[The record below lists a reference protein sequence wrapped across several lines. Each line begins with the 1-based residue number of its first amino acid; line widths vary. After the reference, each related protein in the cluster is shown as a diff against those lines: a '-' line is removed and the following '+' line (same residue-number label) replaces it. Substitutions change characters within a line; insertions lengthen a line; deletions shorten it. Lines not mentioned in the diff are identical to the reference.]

1 MTSYSS
7 DKIEC
12 ISSGLGNEKEDYRHM
27 LHIEHKFEN
36 NGCSIS
42 VGLNSK
48 HQ

>member
-12 ISSGLGNEKEDYRHM
+12 ISSGLGNEEEDYRHM

-36 NGCSIS
+36 NVCSIS
-42 VGLNSK
+42 GSLNSK
-48 HQ
+48 Y